1 MAPSTQPWEIL
12 PASPPSLLGDGP
24 ENVLKLSSLENSLV
38 LPASKADSAYGLGIM
53 VVKRKNYTALG
64 HDGAVAG
71 YQAALMVNRKAGVG
85 VILLANV
92 LGTID
97 TTNMAL
103 RSLDILS
110 K

>member
-1 MAPSTQPWEIL
+1 MTPWNVFQVN
-12 PASPPSLLGDGP
+12 ALGG
-24 ENVLKLSSLENSLV
+24 ESSLM
-38 LPASKADSAYGLGIM
+38 LPSPKSDSYGLGVM

-71 YQAALMVNRKAGVG
+71 YQAALMVNRKAGIG

-97 TTNMAL
+97 TTTMAL

>member
-1 MAPSTQPWEIL
+1 
-12 PASPPSLLGDGP
+12 
-24 ENVLKLSSLENSLV
+24 
-38 LPASKADSAYGLGIM
+38 
-53 VVKRKNYTALG
+53 
-64 HDGAVAG
+64 
-71 YQAALMVNRKAGVG
+71 MVNRKAGIG

-97 TTNMAL
+97 TTTMAL